1 MNPSLTRSMQANT
14 TTTISSSGSG
24 TNLILTAK
32 VSPAGV
38 TGSVVFYAGP
48 IDNGIQLATIF
59 LVNGVARLSRFPQGG
74 TVRQSGSLCSLFG
87 NIRLE
92 LQRFQ
97 HDSRE
102 TTLMWILEVFTVWER
117 IMLSS
122 GNIDQ
127 GAV

>member
-1 MNPSLTRSMQANT
+1 MSPSLTRSMQANT

-59 LVNGVARLSRFPQGG
+59 LVHGVARLSRFPQGG
-74 TVRQSGSLCSLFG
+74 LSG
-87 NIRLE
+87 N
-92 LQRFQ
+92 Q
-97 HDSRE
+97 
-102 TTLMWILEVFTVWER
+102 EVF
-117 IMLSS
+117 
-122 GNIDQ
+122 
-127 GAV
+127 AVYLGTSDWNYSVSNTIHVKLP